1 MFGKLRGNQG
11 GVLID
16 RKRGFYDETQETMPP
31 EEREALRKAILRDA
45 VNHAYENAPATRKK
59 MDESGVKPSEV
70 RDVTDLARIPVTRKA
85 DLKSIQ
91 KAELPFGGLA
101 AAPPRAMRRIYVS
114 PGPTYD
120 PEGRE
125 ESHWR
130 WEKAFVAAGFRP
142 GDIVQ
147 NTFMYHFSP
156 AGLMFD
162 EALIRIGCTVVPA
175 GVGNTEMQAQ
185 VMRDLCVTGYVGTP
199 SFLMTILEKG
209 KEMGITPGKG
219 LCIQVALVA
228 AEMLPEAL
236 RRTFQEEF
244 GIQVRQAY
252 GTADAGSLGY
262 ECYEGK
268 GMHIPDEILL
278 ELVDPATGEPVGPG
292 RIGEVV
298 VTLPNATYPLVRFG
312 TGDLSLFTDEPCPC
326 GRSSSRLVRIV
337 GRIDQVTKVKGMFVH
352 PEQVEQVEKKIPEIV
367 SIQLVITRVGHE
379 DQMTIRTALK
389 SAALH
394 SDELGTRI
402 SEVAREITRLRG
414 EVVFVDRA
422 DLAGEEKKI
431 VDKRKWE

>member
-1 MFGKLRGNQG
+1 
-11 GVLID
+11 LID
-16 RKRGFYDETQETMPP
+16 RKRGFYDKAQETMAPQ
-31 EEREALRKAILRDA
+31 EREAFRLRILRDA
-45 VNHAYENAPATRKK
+45 VSHAYENAPAARKK
-59 MDESGVKPSEV
+59 MDAAGIRPTEV
-70 RDVTDLARIPVTRKA
+70 RDVADLAKIPLTRKA

-101 AAPPRAMRRIYVS
+101 AVPPRAMRRIYVS

-125 ESHWR
+125 ETHWR

-162 EALIRIGCTVVPA
+162 EALIRIGCTVIPA

-185 VMRDLCVTGYVGTP
+185 VMRDLAVTGYVGTP
-199 SFLMTILEKG
+199 SFLMTVLEKG
-209 KEMGITPGKG
+209 GEMGISPGNG
-219 LCIQVALVA
+219 LRLQVALVA
-228 AEMLPEAL
+228 GEMLPESL
-236 RRTFQEEF
+236 RQRFQDEF

-262 ECYEGK
+262 ECFEAK

-278 ELVDPATGEPVGPG
+278 ELVDPATGDPVGPG
-292 RIGEVV
+292 KIGEVV
-298 VTLPNATYPLVRFG
+298 VTLPNATYPLVRFA
-312 TGDLSLFTDEPCPC
+312 TGDLSIFTDDPCPC
-326 GRSSSRLVRIV
+326 GRTSARLLRIV

-352 PEQVEQVEKKIPEIV
+352 PEQVGQIEWKAPEVEA
-367 SIQLVITRVGHE
+367 IQLVITRAGHE
-379 DQMTIRTALK
+379 DQMIIQAVLK
-389 SAALH
+389 SGAVPSDALRV
-394 SDELGTRI
+394 RI
-402 SEVAREITRLRG
+402 SEGAREVTRLRG
-414 EVVFVDRA
+414 EVVFVSEA
-422 DLAGEEKKI
+422 DLSEKEKKI

>member
-1 MFGKLRGNQG
+1 
-11 GVLID
+11 LID
-16 RKRGFYDETQETMPP
+16 RKRGFYDEAQETMPP
-31 EEREALRKAILRDA
+31 EEREAFRRAILRNA
-45 VNHAYENAPATRKK
+45 VKHAYENAPATRRK
-59 MDESGVKPSEV
+59 MDEAGVKPSEV
-70 RDVTDLARIPVTRKA
+70 NDITDLARIPVTRKA
-85 DLKSIQ
+85 DLKAIQ

-162 EALIRIGCTVVPA
+162 EALIRIGCTVIPA

-199 SFLMTILEKG
+199 SFLMTVLEKG
-209 KEMGITPGKG
+209 KEMGITPGNG
-219 LCIQVALVA
+219 LRLQVALVA
-228 AEMLPEAL
+228 AEMLPETL

-262 ECYEGK
+262 ECHEAK

-292 RIGEVV
+292 KIGEVV

-312 TGDLSLFTDEPCPC
+312 TGDLSLFTNEPCPC

-352 PEQVEQVEKKIPEIV
+352 PEQVQQIENKVPEVE
-367 SIQLVITRVGHE
+367 SLQLVITRVGHE
-379 DQMTIRTALK
+379 DQMTIQATLK
-389 SAALH
+389 STASH

-422 DLAGEEKKI
+422 DLEVEKRKI

>member
-1 MFGKLRGNQG
+1 M
-11 GVLID
+11 ID
-16 RKRGFYDETQETMPP
+16 RKRGFYDEAQETMPP
-31 EEREALRKAILRDA
+31 GEREAFRRAILRNA
-45 VNHAYENAPATRKK
+45 VKHAYENAPATRRK
-59 MDESGVKPSEV
+59 MDEAGVKPSEV
-70 RDVTDLARIPVTRKA
+70 HDITDLARIPVTRKA

-162 EALIRIGCTVVPA
+162 EALIRIGCTVIPA

-185 VMRDLCVTGYVGTP
+185 VMQDLCVTGYVGTP
-199 SFLMTILEKG
+199 SFLMTVLEKG
-209 KEMGITPGKG
+209 KEMGITPGNG
-219 LCIQVALVA
+219 LRLQVALVA
-228 AEMLPEAL
+228 AEMLPETL
-236 RRTFQEEF
+236 RMTFQEEF

-262 ECYEGK
+262 ECHEAK

-292 RIGEVV
+292 KIGEVV

-312 TGDLSLFTDEPCPC
+312 TGDLSLFTNEPCPC

-352 PEQVEQVEKKIPEIV
+352 PEQVQQIEKKVPEV
-367 SIQLVITRVGHE
+367 ESLQLVITRVGHE
-379 DQMTIRTALK
+379 DQMTIQAALK
-389 SAALH
+389 STASH

-422 DLAGEEKKI
+422 DLAGEERKI